1 MPPSLTR
8 QEAER
13 LVNTYADLILRLSYT
28 YLSHTHDAQD
38 ICQTVFLKLFDLMG
52 SGTRRFTSAEHE
64 KAWIIRATINAC
76 KDVLKSAYR
85 QRTVTLDDEA
95 GVQATAVLETLTTE
109 GPEAEIAGSDSP
121 VLAAVNAL
129 SPLYRETIYLYYYE
143 GYSARE
149 ISTITGASE
158 VAVNARLSRGRKAL
172 REMLKGDAR

>member
-1 MPPSLTR
+1 M
-8 QEAER
+8 
-13 LVNTYADLILRLSYT
+13 
-28 YLSHTHDAQD
+28 
-38 ICQTVFLKLFDLMG
+38 
-52 SGTRRFTSAEHE
+52 
-64 KAWIIRATINAC
+64 
-76 KDVLKSAYR
+76 LKSAYR

-129 SPLYRETIYLYYYE
+129 PALYRETIYLYYYE